1 MNICFVG
8 LGIMGSRMAA
18 NLLRGGHHLWV
29 YNRTPG
35 KSASLET
42 SGAQAVPSAPEG
54 ARHAEVVISMLADP
68 AAVRETATGPNGF
81 LTGMKPGSVWIDCST
96 VNPQFSREMGALAGE
111 RGVRFV
117 DAPVAGSKGAAEK
130 GELTFLVGGEDSDVG
145 EIRPLLE
152 LMGTKIN
159 HVGTV
164 GMGTSMKLVVNLM
177 LANAMASFTEAAAL
191 GGALGIPSGTLFD
204 TLLSGGA
211 AAPFLAAKRQ
221 RIETGDYEAD
231 FPLRLMRKD
240 LHLAAL
246 EAFDAGIALP
256 STNAVKE
263 LFGQATRNGMGDLD
277 FSALFDLLNDRPGNV
292 ER

>member
-1 MNICFVG
+1 LNICFVG

-18 NLLRGGHHLWV
+18 NLLRGDHKLWV

-35 KSASLET
+35 KSASLEA
-42 SGAQAVPSAPEG
+42 SGAQAVPFAPEG

-68 AAVRETATGPNGF
+68 AAVRETAAGRNGF
-81 LTGMKPGSVWIDCST
+81 LTGMKPGTVWIDSST

-111 RGVRFV
+111 RGIRFV

-130 GELTFLVGGEDSDVG
+130 GELTFLVGGADSDVA

-191 GGALGIPSGTLFD
+191 GGALGIPTGKLFD
-204 TLLSGGA
+204 TLLGGGA

-221 RIETGDYEAD
+221 RIETGNYDAD

-263 LFGQATRNGMGDLD
+263 LFGLATRDGMGDLD
-277 FSALFDLLNDRPGNV
+277 FSALFDLLNDRPGDI